1 MNKERFL
8 LRFDMKAEG
17 EEAEVSVY
25 SVIESEKW
33 LGDETTPADFDKAL
47 KEAKKNG
54 AKRLNLRVNSPGG
67 DVYSAVAMRSMI
79 INSDFEQVRVMIEG
93 LCASAATLFATVPG
107 AHVVIAEG
115 SEFMIHN
122 PSTIAWGNANEM
134 QDTVDHLHKLED
146 QFHSMYAGRTGQT
159 EDQIKEWM
167 DATTWFTAKE
177 AVDYGFC
184 DEMLEAEKQT
194 KGRVAACVSTREM
207 ALMRNA
213 YKTVP
218 EAVKINDAFI
228 PRDAESIIEE
238 KGPELIISP
247 NMVKEHA
254 DRMRS
259 VLQSISF
266 GSNDSS
272 VAGVSS
278 VNKTKE
284 GNPTME
290 IKDITRE
297 QLLAENPA
305 LVDQIA
311 QQAVTNE
318 RQRIQD
324 IMEMKMPGYDAM
336 AEEAIKNGT
345 DANVFMRNMIMES
358 KKKGSAFIQN
368 RQAETAPAKNVAAG
382 APETDTGDGTAE
394 DAAAKQIAEYAK
406 EMAASGN
413 GMY

>member
-1 MNKERFL
+1 MNKEWFS

-17 EEAEVSVY
+17 EEAEITIY
-25 SVIESEKW
+25 SVIASDNFRGNEA
-33 LGDETTPADFDKAL
+33 TPTDFDKAL
-47 KEAKKNG
+47 KDAKKNG

-134 QDTVDHLHKLED
+134 QDTADHLHKLED

-207 ALMRNA
+207 AIMQMA
-213 YKTVP
+213 YKGVP
-218 EAVKINDAFI
+218 EAVTV
-228 PRDAESIIEE
+228 RDEA
-238 KGPELIISP
+238 PVT
-247 NMVKEHA
+247 NH
-254 DRMRS
+254 
-259 VLQSISF
+259 

-358 KKKGSAFIQN
+358 KKKGSTFIQN

>member
-1 MNKERFL
+1 MNKEWFS

-17 EEAEVSVY
+17 EEAEITIY
-25 SVIESEKW
+25 SAIDNEKW
-33 LGDETTPADFDKAL
+33 WGDETTPADFDKAL
-47 KEAKKNG
+47 KDAKKNG

-134 QDTVDHLHKLED
+134 QDTADHLHKLED

-159 EDQIKEWM
+159 EEQIKEWM

-184 DEMLEAEKQT
+184 DEMLEAEKQN

-207 ALMRNA
+207 AIMQMA
-213 YKTVP
+213 YKGVP
-218 EAVKINDAFI
+218 EAVTV
-228 PRDAESIIEE
+228 RDEAPVTNHS
-238 KGPELIISP
+238 
-247 NMVKEHA
+247 
-254 DRMRS
+254 
-259 VLQSISF
+259 
-266 GSNDSS
+266 SNETS

>member
-1 MNKERFL
+1 MNKEWFS

-17 EEAEVSVY
+17 EEAEITIY
-25 SVIESEKW
+25 SVIASDNFRGNEA
-33 LGDETTPADFDKAL
+33 TPTDFDKAL
-47 KEAKKNG
+47 KDAKKNG

-134 QDTVDHLHKLED
+134 QDTADHLHKLED

-207 ALMRNA
+207 AIMQMA
-213 YKTVP
+213 YKDVP
-218 EAVKINDAFI
+218 EAVTV
-228 PRDAESIIEE
+228 REE
-238 KGPELIISP
+238 APATNHS
-247 NMVKEHA
+247 
-254 DRMRS
+254 
-259 VLQSISF
+259 
-266 GSNDSS
+266 SNDSS

-394 DAAAKQIAEYAK
+394 AAAAKQIAEYAK

>member
-1 MNKERFL
+1 MNKEWFS
-8 LRFDMKAEG
+8 LRFAMKAEG
-17 EEAEVSVY
+17 EEAEITIY
-25 SVIESEKW
+25 SAIDSEKW
-33 LGDETTPADFDKAL
+33 WGDETTPADFDKAL

-54 AKRLNLRVNSPGG
+54 ATRLNLRVNSPGG

-207 ALMRNA
+207 AIMQMA
-213 YKTVP
+213 YKGVP
-218 EAVKINDAFI
+218 EAVTV
-228 PRDAESIIEE
+228 RDEA
-238 KGPELIISP
+238 PVT
-247 NMVKEHA
+247 NH
-254 DRMRS
+254 
-259 VLQSISF
+259 